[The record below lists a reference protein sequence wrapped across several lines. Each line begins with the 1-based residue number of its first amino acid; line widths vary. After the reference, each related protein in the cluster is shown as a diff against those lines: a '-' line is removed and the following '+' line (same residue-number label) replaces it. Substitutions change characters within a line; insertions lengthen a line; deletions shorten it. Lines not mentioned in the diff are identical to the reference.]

1 MKARRTAGFWERS
14 PGATIS
20 GMEIVNTFG
29 RTRAPF
35 VPLVEREIGIYVCGP
50 TVQANP
56 HVGHGRSAVAF
67 DVIRRYLVYRGFNVT
82 YVRNI
87 TDIDDKI
94 IAAANE
100 QGLTIDTVAERAAER
115 FEVTQDALGVL
126 RPDVEPKATDH
137 IGEIVEMISDLI
149 GKEHAYEA
157 SGDVYFS
164 VRSFPAYAKLS
175 NRNIDEMLSGARIAT
190 GDIKRD
196 PLDFALWKAAKP
208 GEPSWPSPWG
218 EGRPGWHI
226 ECSAMARKYLGDTLD
241 IHGGGTDLIFPH
253 HENEIAQSEAVTGQA
268 FARYWL
274 HNGMVNLAGEKM
286 SKSTGHFVDLVG
298 LLSDNPPLA
307 IRLFYLRAHY
317 RSNVEF
323 SADLIADSVASFERL
338 MAFRRRHAG
347 PEDTAADSGVVDAF
361 EAAMDDDFN
370 TPVALGVL
378 FDAVRDGNRVAD
390 EGGDAGALAAAVEL
404 IMGVLGLIP
413 DADGLAD
420 LASGIDEL
428 AAKLGLEPE
437 GDAEATLLAVIERR
451 AKARTE
457 RDWPT
462 SDTIRDGLTEIGIV
476 IEDGADGVAWHR
488 K

>member
-1 MKARRTAGFWERS
+1 M

-20 GMEIVNTFG
+20 AMEVVNTLG
-29 RTRAPF
+29 RTRAPL
-35 VPLVEREIGIYVCGP
+35 VPLVDGSIGIYVCGP

-67 DVIRRYLVYRGFNVT
+67 DVIRRYLVYRGFDVT

-94 IAAANE
+94 ITAANE
-100 QGLTIDTVAERAAER
+100 QGLTIDVVAERAAER
-115 FEVTQDALGVL
+115 FQATQDALGVL

-137 IGEIVEMISDLI
+137 ISEIIQMIGDLVDAAF
-149 GKEHAYEA
+149 AYEA
-157 SGDVYFS
+157 GGDVYFS
-164 VRSFPAYAKLS
+164 VRSFPGYAKLS
-175 NRNIDEMLSGARIAT
+175 NRNLDEMLSGARIAT

-208 GEPSWPSPWG
+208 GEPAWPSPWG
-218 EGRPGWHI
+218 DGRPGWHI
-226 ECSAMARKYLGDTLD
+226 ECSAMARRYLGDTLD

-253 HENEIAQSEAVTGQA
+253 HENEIAQSEALTGQP

-274 HNGMVNLAGEKM
+274 HNGMVNLSGEKM

-298 LLSDNPPLA
+298 LLADHPPLA

-323 SADLIADSVASFERL
+323 SADLIADAVASYERL
-338 MAFRRRHAG
+338 LTFRRRNAG
-347 PEDTAADSGVVDAF
+347 IETVDPDTTVVEAF
-361 EAAMDDDFN
+361 AGAMDDDFN

-378 FDAVRDGNRVAD
+378 FDAVRDGNRLAD
-390 EGGDAGALAAAVEL
+390 EGGDPGTLAAAVEL
-404 IMGVLGLIP
+404 IMGVLGLVPDGRSGLGDLAEGIEALGAEIGIAP
-413 DADGLAD
+413 DAD
-420 LASGIDEL
+420 I
-428 AAKLGLEPE
+428 
-437 GDAEATLLAVIERR
+437 EATLRAVIGKRTTAR
-451 AKARTE
+451 VAK
-457 RDWPT
+457 DWAT
-462 SDTIRDGLTEIGIV
+462 SDRIRDGLAAIGIV
-476 IEDGADGVAWHR
+476 IEDGADGVVWHR

>member
-1 MKARRTAGFWERS
+1 
-14 PGATIS
+14 
-20 GMEIVNTFG
+20 MEVFNTLG
-29 RTRAPF
+29 RTSAPF
-35 VPLVEREIGIYVCGP
+35 VPLVEGKIGIYVCGP

-67 DVIRRYLVYRGFNVT
+67 DVIRRYLVYRGFDVT

-100 QGLTIDTVAERAAER
+100 QGLTIETVAESAAGR
-115 FEVTQDALGVL
+115 FEATQDALGVL
-126 RPDVEPKATDH
+126 RPDVEPKATEH
-137 IGEIVEMISDLI
+137 IAEIVEMIGDLI
-149 GKEHAYEA
+149 GKDHAYEA

-164 VRSFPAYAKLS
+164 VRSVPAYAKLS
-175 NRNIDEMLSGARIAT
+175 NRNVDEMLSGARIAT

-196 PLDFALWKAAKP
+196 PLDFALWKGAKP
-208 GEPSWPSPWG
+208 GEPAWPSPWG

-253 HENEIAQSEAVTGQA
+253 HENEIAQSEAVTGQV
-268 FARYWL
+268 FSRYWL
-274 HNGMVNLAGEKM
+274 HNGMVDLSGEKM

-298 LLSDNPPLA
+298 LLSANPPLA
-307 IRLFYLRAHY
+307 VRLFYLRAHY

-323 SADLIADSVASFERL
+323 SDDLIADSVASFERL

-347 PEDTAADSGVVDAF
+347 LEDVAPDARVVDAF
-361 EAAMDDDFN
+361 QAAMDDDFN

-378 FDAVRDGNRVAD
+378 FDAVRDGNRLAD

-413 DADGLAD
+413 DADGLGD
-420 LASGIDEL
+420 LAPGIDAL
-428 AAKLGLEPE
+428 AVKLGLEPE
-437 GDAEATLLAVIERR
+437 GDPEATLQAIIERR
-451 AKARTE
+451 ATARSE
-457 RDWPT
+457 RDWAT
-462 SDTIRDGLTEIGIV
+462 SDTIRDGLTEIGV
-476 IEDGADGVAWHR
+476 LIEDGADGVAWHR

>member
-1 MKARRTAGFWERS
+1 MDV
-14 PGATIS
+14 
-20 GMEIVNTFG
+20 VNTLG
-29 RTRAPF
+29 RISAPL
-35 VPLVEREIGIYVCGP
+35 VPLVDGEIGMYVCGP

-67 DVIRRYLVYRGFNVT
+67 DVIRRYLVYRGFKVT

-100 QGLTIDTVAERAAER
+100 QGLTIGTVAERAAEC
-115 FEVTQDALGVL
+115 FEATQDALGVL

-137 IGEIVEMISDLI
+137 IAEIIEMIGDLI
-149 GKEHAYEA
+149 DKEHAYEA
-157 SGDVYFS
+157 GGDVYFS

-175 NRNIDEMLSGARIAT
+175 NRNLDEMLSGARIAT

-196 PLDFALWKAAKP
+196 PLDFALWKGAKP
-208 GEPSWPSPWG
+208 GEPAWPSPWG

-268 FARYWL
+268 FVRYWL
-274 HNGMVNLAGEKM
+274 HNGMVNLSGEKM

-298 LLSDNPPLA
+298 LLSENPPLA

-323 SADLIADSVASFERL
+323 SAELIADSVASFERL
-338 MAFRRRHAG
+338 LAFRRRHTDLEG
-347 PEDTAADSGVVDAF
+347 VAADRDVVRAF

-370 TPVALGVL
+370 TPGAMGVL

-390 EGGDAGALAAAVEL
+390 GGEDAGALAAAVEL
-404 IMGVLGLIP
+404 VMGVLGLIP
-413 DADGLAD
+413 DEGGLTD
-420 LASGIDEL
+420 LATRIDRL
-428 AAKLGLEPE
+428 ALQLGLELQGDPE
-437 GDAEATLLAVIERR
+437 TTLLAVIERR

-457 RDWPT
+457 RDWAT